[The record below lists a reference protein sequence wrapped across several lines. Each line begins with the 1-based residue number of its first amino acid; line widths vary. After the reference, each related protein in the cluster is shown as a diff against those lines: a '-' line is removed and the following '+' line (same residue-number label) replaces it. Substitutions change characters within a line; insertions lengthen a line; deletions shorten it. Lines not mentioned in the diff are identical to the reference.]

1 MKLLKKTLFIGA
13 AVAALISVVSLTGC
27 KSKEQQ
33 RAEAVNSVVD
43 NLVDNLKGK

>member
-1 MKLLKKTLFIGA
+1 MKAFKKILFIGVA
-13 AVAALISVVSLTGC
+13 AAALISVVSLTGC

-33 RAEAVNSVVD
+33 RAEAVNSVVN